1 MRLEPISIAFVGVY
15 NAILPMIPGLD
26 NKFCRH
32 LFDNPDE
39 TVNGMSAEGY
49 TISINKKPF
58 PLVVFNPQKIIFKS
72 EDIDTLTSY
81 VVKVKSEFKKKFFT
95 PKFSAFGINYEYQF
109 LDLDDNADVWISN
122 RFLKSDTFGGKEKKC
137 NVISLRFDIDDS
149 EIVNMSFEPRIG
161 IRNGVFMSI
170 NHHHASILEE
180 LPEECVLKDL
190 YEKSLYKIKKDFF
203 PFLQD

>member
-58 PLVVFNPQKIIFKS
+58 PLVVFNPQK
-72 EDIDTLTSY
+72 
-81 VVKVKSEFKKKFFT
+81 
-95 PKFSAFGINYEYQF
+95 
-109 LDLDDNADVWISN
+109 
-122 RFLKSDTFGGKEKKC
+122 
-137 NVISLRFDIDDS
+137 
-149 EIVNMSFEPRIG
+149 
-161 IRNGVFMSI
+161 
-170 NHHHASILEE
+170 
-180 LPEECVLKDL
+180 
-190 YEKSLYKIKKDFF
+190 
-203 PFLQD
+203 